1 MAGKYAKDI
10 LPQEVKHHL
19 EQGKKPQIVDVRELD
34 EWASGHIPG
43 AKHIPLGSIHL
54 RHKELDPKQEYV
66 IVCRSGGRS
75 SVACEHLEE
84 LGYKVANMPGGMLEW
99 DGEIS
104 HD

>member
-1 MAGKYAKDI
+1 MAGKYSKGV
-10 LPQEVKHHL
+10 LPQEVKQRL
-19 EQGKKPQIVDVRELD
+19 EQGEKLLIVDVREAD

-43 AKHIPLGSIHL
+43 AEHIPLGSIHQ
-54 RHKELDPKQEYV
+54 RHKELDPKQEY
-66 IVCRSGGRS
+66 IMVCRSGGRS

-99 DGEIS
+99 DGDVS